1 MNSLDRNQNLSPNSL
16 SLHKESN
23 FFQTPVPEDR
33 FCHGHFT
40 QGSTLRKSEDTQM
53 DGLEKCVY
61 QKLIWKNIYGTV

>member
-1 MNSLDRNQNLSPNSL
+1 MNSLERNQNLSPNSL

-23 FFQTPVPEDR
+23 SFPPPIPEDG

-40 QGSTLRKSEDTQM
+40 EGWTLRKPEETQM

-61 QKLIWKNIYGTV
+61 QKLIWNNIYSTV